1 MKPKELKISGNLIV
15 TTENQNNFKNLT
27 KSGSIDVQQGATL
40 TAPALTEVS
49 GSIDVQQGATL
60 TAPALTEVSGYID
73 VYEGA
78 TLTAQALTKSD
89 SIDVRQ
95 GATLNIPQLKGLS
108 YKSVDKT
115 LFVVEQERTSK
126 GVKIYSGY
134 VITKI
139 SDGKAVKNQCFVAEK
154 DNYTAHGDTVKKA
167 ISDVQFKI
175 VAEKLKSEP
184 ISEDTI
190 VTINHYRLIT
200 GACEMGV
207 NSWMEQNK
215 QVTDGIKAKN
225 FLPILEKTGAY
236 GLDRF
241 KELINF

>member
-49 GSIDVQQGATL
+49 GYIDVYEGATL
-60 TAPALTEVSGYID
+60 TAPALTEVSG
-73 VYEGA
+73 
-78 TLTAQALTKSD
+78 